1 MKIGELA
8 ARTGMAASAIRFYE
22 QSGLL
27 PPASRGANG
36 YRVYDEAAEER
47 LRQIQLARRL
57 GFSLEDMRAT
67 IEEMQGF
74 SKEALLERIEQ
85 RLHEIDALRA
95 RLDEQRTE
103 LLGVRDALQA
113 EWAAGRCLKVEQFEA
128 PAPAATKE
136 RKGRRAQPARARQA
150 SPALPAPQALAS
162 AKRR

>member
-27 PPASRGANG
+27 PPARRGANG
-36 YRVYDEAAEER
+36 YRIYDEAAEER
-47 LRQIQLARRL
+47 LRQIQLAQRL
-57 GFSLEDMRAT
+57 GFSLEDLRAGG
-67 IEEMQGF
+67 EDMQGC
-74 SKEALLERIEQ
+74 SKEVLLERIEQ

-95 RLDEQRTE
+95 QLDEQRTA

-113 EWAAGRCLKVEQFEA
+113 EWAAGRCFKVERFEA
-128 PAPAATKE
+128 PAPAAAQ
-136 RKGRRAQPARARQA
+136 GRRAKQARASQV
-150 SPALPAPQALAS
+150 SPPRAN